1 MLTHYY
7 CLLAMWLGTFYHW
20 GILILHPL
28 LGDGYTLSSF
38 QSSIL
43 VALSVIPAWLLANH
57 DFIKPI
63 QVTNLYKVQDYCTTA
78 YYQHYEEG
86 LSMGRIVRC
95 MGFSSGMW
103 LGGTGFSGWQGGGA
117 AWRKVSHLLV
127 RAWQRA
133 GLNFLWI
140 ILRRATSLLSDEDE
154 TKSTII

>member
-43 VALSVIPAWLLANH
+43 VALSVLPAWLLANH

-63 QVTNLYKVQDYCTTA
+63 QVTNLYKVQEYCPSA

-95 MGFSSGMW
+95 MGFSSRVW
-103 LGGTGFSGWQGGGA
+103 LGGTGFSGWQGWWYSLEKGLSPACQGLTTG
-117 AWRKVSHLLV
+117 RFKLLMNNT
-127 RAWQRA
+127 QES
-133 GLNFLWI
+133 N
-140 ILRRATSLLSDEDE
+140 IL
-154 TKSTII
+154 TIRWGWN